1 MKFSLEV
8 TTHFHQYFLPI
19 LNENSVDFNKIL
31 KSKSNIN
38 TEAVENTEYP
48 QMSAHS
54 FPHMQGYPYQPP
66 KAFVPP
72 PKKTVEYQPVFS
84 PLPVEVLY
92 SEANDGEITIE
103 VEPTSG
109 LRKLV
114 TAIDISSLYK
124 EKRNK
129 AIQLAK

>member
-1 MKFSLEV
+1 MMMHPAPSM
-8 TTHFHQYFLPI
+8 
-19 LNENSVDFNKIL
+19 N
-31 KSKSNIN
+31 
-38 TEAVENTEYP
+38 
-48 QMSAHS
+48 QMS
-54 FPHMQGYPYQPP
+54 MYQDAAG
-66 KAFVPP
+66 KKFVPP
-72 PKKTVEYQPVFS
+72 DKAMKYQSAFRP
-84 PLPVEVLY
+84 PAVEVLY

-129 AIQLAK
+129 SIQLAKKFESLYHEYLVSPL